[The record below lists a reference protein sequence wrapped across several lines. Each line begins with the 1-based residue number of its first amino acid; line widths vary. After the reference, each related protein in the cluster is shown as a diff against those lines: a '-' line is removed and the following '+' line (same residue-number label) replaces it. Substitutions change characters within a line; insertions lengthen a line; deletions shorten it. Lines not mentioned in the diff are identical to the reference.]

1 MTAPAPEPLPDS
13 FRVAVIGAGIAGLAC
28 ARTLAERG
36 AKVTVFEKNRWPGG
50 RAATRQTEF
59 GRFDLGAQ
67 YLTAHSHAFESTIAR
82 WESAGVLQRWAA
94 RVIALDGDIT
104 SDKTASTTRFVG
116 TEGILS
122 LGRHL
127 AQGIEVRLDLL
138 VDAVTVHGRRWSVL
152 DEAGRLP
159 SPGGFD
165 AVVIAVPSVP
175 ARRLLTAAPRLLQQV
190 RVVEWSPCW
199 SVQLV
204 LDARSGFDFG
214 GAFVN
219 DHPALAWAARE
230 NSKPG
235 RGPGTAEAW
244 VLHATPRWSRLHLN
258 LPSEEVASL
267 LAQAFAER
275 FNFGFRPVHL
285 AAYRWLHAAPNN
297 PLSEGFLWD
306 PALRI
311 GVAGDWCYGP
321 RIEGAY
327 QSGLELGEAIAQ

>member
-1 MTAPAPEPLPDS
+1 MSAAAPEPLPES

-28 ARTLAERG
+28 ARTLSERG

-67 YLTAHSHAFESTIAR
+67 YLTARSHGFENTVAR
-82 WESAGVLQRWAA
+82 WESAGVLQRWSG
-94 RVIALDGDIT
+94 RIIALDGDVT
-104 SDKTASTTRFVG
+104 TDKTASATRYVG

-127 AQGIEVRLDLL
+127 AQDLDVRLDLL
-138 VDAVTVHGRRWSVL
+138 VDAVALQGRRWSVL

-165 AVVIAVPSVP
+165 ALVIAVPSVP
-175 ARRLLTAAPRLLQQV
+175 ARRLLAPAPALLQRV
-190 RVVEWSPCW
+190 RLVEWSPCW

-204 LDARSGFDFG
+204 LAAPSGFDFG

-219 DHPALAWAARE
+219 DHPALAWAALE

-235 RGPGTAEAW
+235 REAGSAEAW
-244 VLHATPRWSRLHLN
+244 ILHATPRWSRLHLN

-297 PLSEGFLWD
+297 PLSDRFLWD

-311 GVAGDWCYGP
+311 GVAGDWCCGP

-327 QSGLELGEAIAQ
+327 LSGLELGEAIAQ